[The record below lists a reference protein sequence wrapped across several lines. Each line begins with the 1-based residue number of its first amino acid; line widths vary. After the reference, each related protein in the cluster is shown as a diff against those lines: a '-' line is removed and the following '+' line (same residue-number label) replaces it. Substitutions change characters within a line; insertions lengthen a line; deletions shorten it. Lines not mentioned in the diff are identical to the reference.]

1 MWRIVIVIC
10 MREIII
16 YIVFK
21 QKETTCTSLSRS
33 NGSTYFINGSI
44 NILSEFEVRLLD
56 VSVVGH
62 FFTFSAGGSKTGAV
76 SQVAAFFIA

>member
-33 NGSTYFINGSI
+33 NGSTYFINESI
-44 NILSEFEVRLLD
+44 NILSEFEVGLLD

-62 FFTFSAGGSKTGAV
+62 FLPLAPADPKLGQSHR
-76 SQVAAFFIA
+76 